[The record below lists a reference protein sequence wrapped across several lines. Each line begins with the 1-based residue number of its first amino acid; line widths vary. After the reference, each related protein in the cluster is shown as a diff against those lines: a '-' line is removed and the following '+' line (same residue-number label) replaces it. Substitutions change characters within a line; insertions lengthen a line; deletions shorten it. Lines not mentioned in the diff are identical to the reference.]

1 MPNDIIINVLCF
13 QSPPT
18 LFPLSFLLPPSLSHS
33 PSTFAAPVFV
43 CLFSLVI
50 VFYAAF
56 DVVDGSADSSAREGK
71 GAEEDAEVE
80 GEECVLRLILISVG
94 RSPLGLVIMTCKYKM
109 PCQAVPRRLLRMQR
123 MYLRIVGFSCCCCC
137 TVEVVV
143 VAAAA
148 ELSLL
153 WFCLRITSINFAGL
167 ICVLLPV
174 ALPAPHR
181 SREALQANR
190 APRRPFVYAFSS
202 SSSFSFIIFLLLFLF
217 PLPTASATATCK
229 RQQHHEKCIFNSRRD
244 NVEDVVEKRQQQQQ

>member
-1 MPNDIIINVLCF
+1 ML
-13 QSPPT
+13 Q
-18 LFPLSFLLPPSLSHS
+18 
-33 PSTFAAPVFV
+33 
-43 CLFSLVI
+43 
-50 VFYAAF
+50 
-56 DVVDGSADSSAREGK
+56 
-71 GAEEDAEVE
+71 
-80 GEECVLRLILISVG
+80 LILISVE

-137 TVEVVV
+137 CTVEVV
-143 VAAAA
+143 AAASQ
-148 ELSLL
+148 LSLL
-153 WFCLRITSINFAGL
+153 WFCLRIASINFAGL

-202 SSSFSFIIFLLLFLF
+202 SSGSSFIIFLLLFLF

-244 NVEDVVEKRQQQQQ
+244 NVEDVVEKRQQQQQQ

>member
-13 QSPPT
+13 QSPPS
-18 LFPLSFLLPPSLSHS
+18 LFPLPSLSLSLPPFLHLLLLFS
-33 PSTFAAPVFV
+33 YVSFRSLSFFMRPLMLSMAALIAAPERKR
-43 CLFSLVI
+43 
-50 VFYAAF
+50 
-56 DVVDGSADSSAREGK
+56 GEEGR
-71 GAEEDAEVE
+71 GRGE
-80 GEECVLRLILISVG
+80 GEECVLQLILISVG

-123 MYLRIVGFSCCCCC
+123 MYLRIVGFSCCCCCC

-202 SSSFSFIIFLLLFLF
+202 SFIIFLLLFLL

-244 NVEDVVEKRQQQQQ
+244 NVEDVVEKRHQQQQ

>member
-13 QSPPT
+13 QLPASLLP
-18 LFPLSFLLPPSLSHS
+18 LSSPLSFSLSHS

-56 DVVDGSADSSAREGK
+56 DVVDGSADSSAREGNGGKRK
-71 GAEEDAEVE
+71 G
-80 GEECVLRLILISVG
+80 GEEEEGCVLHLILISVG

-109 PCQAVPRRLLRMQR
+109 PCQAVPRRLLRMRR
-123 MYLRIVGFSCCCCC
+123 MYLRIVGFSCCCC

-143 VAAAA
+143 AQ
-148 ELSLL
+148 LLLLL

-202 SSSFSFIIFLLLFLF
+202 SSSYSSSFIIFLLLFLF
-217 PLPTASATATCK
+217 PLATATATATATCK

-244 NVEDVVEKRQQQQQ
+244 NVEDVVEKRQQQQE

>member
-1 MPNDIIINVLCF
+1 MFPVTPSLSLPSSF
-13 QSPPT
+13 T
-18 LFPLSFLLPPSLSHS
+18 LSPSLSHS

-56 DVVDGSADSSAREGK
+56 DVVDGSADSRDREGQ
-71 GAEEDAEVE
+71 AERRE
-80 GEECVLRLILISVG
+80 GLRGRGVCWLHLILISVG

-109 PCQAVPRRLLRMQR
+109 PCQAVPRRLLLRMRR
-123 MYLRIVGFSCCCCC
+123 MCLRIVGFSCCCC
-137 TVEVVV
+137 TVEVV
-143 VAAAA
+143 AAAQ
-148 ELSLL
+148 LLLVVVLLL

-202 SSSFSFIIFLLLFLF
+202 SFIIFLLLFLF
-217 PLPTASATATCK
+217 PLPTATATATATCK

-244 NVEDVVEKRQQQQQ
+244 NVEDVVEKQQQQQQE

>member
-1 MPNDIIINVLCF
+1 MTSLSTCF
-13 QSPPT
+13 VSSRP
-18 LFPLSFLLPPSLSHS
+18 PLSFPYLSSPFPHLFPSHS

-71 GAEEDAEVE
+71 GAKEEAEGE
-80 GEECVLRLILISVG
+80 GEECVLQLILISVG

-109 PCQAVPRRLLRMQR
+109 PCQAVPHRLLRMQR

-143 VAAAA
+143 AAASQ
-148 ELSLL
+148 LSLL

-190 APRRPFVYAFSS
+190 APRRPFVYAF

-244 NVEDVVEKRQQQQQ
+244 NVEDVVEKRQQQQQQ

>member
-1 MPNDIIINVLCF
+1 ML
-13 QSPPT
+13 
-18 LFPLSFLLPPSLSHS
+18 H
-33 PSTFAAPVFV
+33 
-43 CLFSLVI
+43 
-50 VFYAAF
+50 
-56 DVVDGSADSSAREGK
+56 
-71 GAEEDAEVE
+71 
-80 GEECVLRLILISVG
+80 LILISVG

-109 PCQAVPRRLLRMQR
+109 PCQAVPHRLLRMQG

-137 TVEVVV
+137 CTVEVVV
-143 VAAAA
+143 AAASQ
-148 ELSLL
+148 LSLL

-181 SREALQANR
+181 SQEALQANR